1 MFKGKKFNRK
11 NKNNQSE
18 GSSSRQDDVRQEM
31 DINDIKLD
39 TIRARNTPNKEYDFS
54 KDDVKGVQIEEFN
67 EDVGR
72 MYSREGGGGAGGSA
86 GSIGDV
92 DEGPKLHRGLK
103 ARHLTM
109 ISLGGTIGTGLF
121 LASGASVA
129 TAGSGGALIAYSL
142 IGIMVFF
149 MMESLGE
156 MATYLPISGSF
167 NNYAGRFIDPAI
179 GFALGWNYWYN
190 WAVTVAVEL
199 TAGSMVMAYW
209 LPNIPGYVW
218 SIIFLILILALNLF
232 SVKGYGEA
240 EYWFALIKVLTVIVF
255 IILGIL
261 VDTGVLGGKYYGVEV
276 FNYSGVQG
284 LGILSTF
291 LTAGFSF
298 QGTELIGVAAG
309 ESENPRKNVPKAI
322 KQVFWRIVL
331 FYILSIL
338 IIGLIIPYDDP
349 LLLKGDVSDISVS
362 PFTLVFIKAGIPP
375 AAHIMNGV
383 ILTTVLSAGNSGLY
397 ASSRTLLD
405 LANEGKAPRIFRK
418 ITKNGIPI
426 YCVFLTAAIG
436 MLAFLTSLFG
446 NGVVYNW
453 LLNVSGVAGFIAWL
467 GIAASHYR
475 FRKAYVLQG
484 YKVEDLPF
492 KARLF
497 PVGPIFAFLCCSFV
511 LVGQGYNAW
520 SATPVVPEDLVA
532 CYIGIPI
539 VVIIYAAYKIVKKT
553 KVIPLVE
560 VDLISGREEFDLYD
574 EEQEKKNDPLEGV
587 SIFRP
592 ATWKRIPSNLKAWRD
607 AIHN

>member
-1 MFKGKKFNRK
+1 MFKK
-11 NKNNQSE
+11 NKSNAE
-18 GSSSRQDDVRQEM
+18 GSSSRSSNPFNRTEYVEEIDM
-31 DINDIKLD
+31 NDIKMD
-39 TIRARNTPNKEYDFS
+39 TLRSRISSPDMKRGAPSFH
-54 KDDVKGVQIEEFN
+54 
-67 EDVGR
+67 EDVGSI
-72 MYSREGGGGAGGSA
+72 YSRSGPS

-92 DEGPKLHRGLK
+92 IDDRPKLQRGLK

-129 TAGSGGALIAYSL
+129 NAGPGGALIAYAL

-167 NNYAGRFIDPAI
+167 NNYAGRFVDPAL

-190 WAVTVAVEL
+190 WAITVAVEL
-199 TAGSMVMAYW
+199 TAGSMVMQFW
-209 LPNIPGYVW
+209 LPYVPNYVW
-218 SIIFLILILALNLF
+218 SIVFLVIILGLNMF

-255 IILGIL
+255 ILLGIL
-261 VDTGVLGGKYYGVEV
+261 VDTGVLGGVYYGTHV
-276 FNYSGVQG
+276 FNSGGVQG
-284 LGILSTF
+284 LGVLTTF

-309 ESENPRKNVPKAI
+309 ESENPRKNVPAAI

-349 LLLKGDVSDISVS
+349 NLLKSDVSDISIS
-362 PFTLVFIKAGIPP
+362 PFTLVFIKAGISP
-375 AAHIMNGV
+375 AAHIMNAV

-405 LANEGKAPRIFRK
+405 LAQEGKAPRFFSK

-426 YCVFLTAAIG
+426 YCVLLTAAIG

-453 LLNVSGVAGFIAWL
+453 LMNISGICGFIAWL
-467 GIAASHYR
+467 GIAASHFR
-475 FRKAYVLQG
+475 FRRAYKLQG
-484 YKVEDLPF
+484 YKEEDLPF

-497 PVGPIFAFLCCSFV
+497 PVGPIFAFVVCCFV
-511 LVGQGYNAW
+511 IVGQGYDAW
-520 SATPVVPEDLVA
+520 TAVPVKASDIIA
-532 CYIGIPI
+532 CYIGVPVF
-539 VVIIYAAYKIVKKT
+539 VVIYLGYKLIKKP
-553 KVIPLVE
+553 KLIPLEE
-560 VDLISGREEFDLYD
+560 VDLVSGRAEF
-574 EEQEKKNDPLEGV
+574 E
-587 SIFRP
+587 
-592 ATWKRIPSNLKAWRD
+592 
-607 AIHN
+607 

>member
-1 MFKGKKFNRK
+1 MFSGRKKSIK
-11 NKNNQSE
+11 NKAGSSNEIVEEIDLNDVKYMK
-18 GSSSRQDDVRQEM
+18 GSSS
-31 DINDIKLD
+31 
-39 TIRARNTPNKEYDFS
+39 S
-54 KDDVKGVQIEEFN
+54 HIEKASHHRGN
-67 EDVGR
+67 
-72 MYSREGGGGAGGSA
+72 
-86 GSIGDV
+86 GSISTGSVSDV
-92 DEGPKLHRGLK
+92 VDDKPALQRGLK

-121 LASGASVA
+121 LASGSSVA
-129 TAGSGGALIAYSL
+129 NAGPGGALLAYAL

-149 MMESLGE
+149 MMECLGE
-156 MATYLPISGSF
+156 MATFLPISGSF
-167 NNYAGRFIDPAI
+167 NNYAGRFIDPAV

-209 LPNIPGYVW
+209 LPHVPNYVW
-218 SIIFLILILALNLF
+218 SIVFLVIILALNLF

-261 VDTGVLGGKYYGVEV
+261 VDTAVLGGHYYGTET
-276 FNYSGVQG
+276 FNYGGIQG
-284 LGILSTF
+284 LGVLSTF

-309 ESENPRKNVPKAI
+309 ESENPRKNVPRAI
-322 KQVFWRIVL
+322 KQVFWRIIL

-349 LLLKGDVSDISVS
+349 SLLSDDVTQISVS
-362 PFTLVFIKAGIPP
+362 PFTLVFVKAGITP
-375 AAHIMNGV
+375 AADVMNAV

-405 LANEGKAPRIFRK
+405 LANEGKAPKFFRK

-426 YCVFLTAAIG
+426 YCVLLTAVIG

-453 LLNVSGVAGFIAWL
+453 LLNISGVAGFIAWL
-467 GIAASHYR
+467 GIAAAHWR
-475 FRKAYVLQG
+475 FRRAYVLQG

-497 PVGPIFAFLCCSFV
+497 PIGPIFAFFVCLFV
-511 LVGQGYNAW
+511 LVGQGYSAW
-520 SATPVVPEDLVA
+520 MATPVVAADIVA
-532 CYIGIPI
+532 CYIGIPL
-539 VVIIYAAYKIVKKT
+539 VLVFYAGYKIGKRT
-553 KVIPLVE
+553 KVIPLAE
-560 VDLISGREEFDLYD
+560 IDLISGREAFLRYNNRESMDMED
-574 EEQEKKNDPLEGV
+574 NKKSDPLEGV
-587 SIFRP
+587 SIFKP
-592 ATWKRIPSNLKAWRD
+592 STWKRIPSNLKSWRD
-607 AIHN
+607 AFHN

>member
-1 MFKGKKFNRK
+1 MFNGRKKSIRK
-11 NKNNQSE
+11 AE
-18 GSSSRQDDVRQEM
+18 SSREVVEEID
-31 DINDIKLD
+31 L
-39 TIRARNTPNKEYDFS
+39 
-54 KDDVKGVQIEEFN
+54 DDVKHDYTKSSSSSYV
-67 EDVGR
+67 
-72 MYSREGGGGAGGSA
+72 SRKGN
-86 GSIGDV
+86 GSITNGSVSDMSE
-92 DEGPKLHRGLK
+92 DKPALQRGLK

-121 LASGASVA
+121 LASGSSVA
-129 TAGSGGALIAYSL
+129 SAGPAGALIAYAL

-149 MMESLGE
+149 MMECLGE
-156 MATYLPISGSF
+156 MATFLPISGSF
-167 NNYAGRFIDPAI
+167 NNYAGRFIDPAV

-209 LPNIPGYVW
+209 LPHVPNYVW
-218 SIIFLILILALNLF
+218 SIVFLLIILALNLF

-261 VDTGVLGGKYYGVEV
+261 VDTGVLGGHYYGTGT
-276 FNYSGVQG
+276 FNSGGVQG
-284 LGILSTF
+284 LGVLSTF

-309 ESENPRKNVPKAI
+309 ESDNPRQNVPRAI
-322 KQVFWRIVL
+322 KQVFWRIIL

-349 LLLKGDVSDISVS
+349 SLLSSDVTDIAVS
-362 PFTLVFIKAGIPP
+362 PFTLVFIKAGIDP
-375 AAHIMNGV
+375 AAHVMNAV

-405 LANEGKAPRIFRK
+405 LANEGKAPKFFKR

-426 YCVFLTAAIG
+426 YCVLLTAVIG

-453 LLNVSGVAGFIAWL
+453 LLNISGVAGFIAWL
-467 GIAASHYR
+467 GIAAAHWR
-475 FRKAYVLQG
+475 FRRAYVLQG

-492 KARLF
+492 RARLF
-497 PVGPIFAFLCCSFV
+497 PLGPIFAFFVCLFV
-511 LVGQGYNAW
+511 LVGQGYDAW
-520 SATPVVPEDLVA
+520 TATPVVASDIIA
-532 CYIGIPI
+532 CYIGIPLVLI
-539 VVIIYAAYKIVKKT
+539 FYLGYKLVKKS
-553 KVIPLVE
+553 KVIPLAE
-560 VDLISGREEFDLYD
+560 VDLISGREAFLRDGMDNEDN
-574 EEQEKKNDPLEGV
+574 KKKDPLEGV
-587 SIFRP
+587 SMFRP
-592 ATWKRIPSNLKAWRD
+592 STWKRIPSNLKSWRD
-607 AIHN
+607 AFHN

>member
-1 MFKGKKFNRK
+1 MFNGRRK
-11 NKNNQSE
+11 NKRKDDQ
-18 GSSSRQDDVRQEM
+18 GSSSRSNPYNDEVIEEIDM
-31 DINDIKLD
+31 NDIKLD
-39 TIRARNTPNKEYDFS
+39 SMRSRISNPEKMNAGSSTFS
-54 KDDVKGVQIEEFN
+54 
-67 EDVGR
+67 EDIDRV
-72 MYSREGGGGAGGSA
+72 YSRGQS

-92 DEGPKLHRGLK
+92 IDDAPKLQRGLK

-129 TAGSGGALIAYSL
+129 NAGPGGALIAYAL

-149 MMESLGE
+149 MMECLGE

-167 NNYAGRFIDPAI
+167 NNYAGRFIDPAV

-209 LPNIPGYVW
+209 LPHVPSYVW
-218 SIIFLILILALNLF
+218 SIIFLVIILALNLF

-255 IILGIL
+255 IFLGIL
-261 VDTGVLGGKYYGVEV
+261 VDTAVLGDTYYGVAT
-276 FNYSGVQG
+276 FNAGGVQG
-284 LGILSTF
+284 LGVLSTF

-349 LLLKGDVSDISVS
+349 QLLNSDVQNISIS
-362 PFTLVFIKAGIPP
+362 PFTLVFLKAGIAP
-375 AAHIMNGV
+375 AAHIMNAV

-405 LANEGKAPRIFRK
+405 LAIEGKAPKIFKR

-426 YCVFLTAAIG
+426 YCVLLTAAIG

-446 NGVVYNW
+446 NGVVYSW
-453 LLNVSGVAGFIAWL
+453 LMNISGVAGFIAWL
-467 GIAASHYR
+467 GIAASHWR
-475 FRKAYVLQG
+475 FRRAYVAQG

-497 PVGPIFAFLCCSFV
+497 PIGPIFAFGICSFV
-511 LVGQGYNAW
+511 IVGQGYDAW
-520 SATPVVPEDLVA
+520 FADPVSASDIIA
-532 CYIGIPI
+532 CYIGVP
-539 VVIIYAAYKIVKKT
+539 VFVIIYAGYKIVKKS

-560 VDLISGREEFDLYD
+560 IDLISGREEF
-574 EEQEKKNDPLEGV
+574 E
-587 SIFRP
+587 
-592 ATWKRIPSNLKAWRD
+592 
-607 AIHN
+607 

>member
-1 MFKGKKFNRK
+1 MFKGKRSKK
-11 NKNNQSE
+11 E
-18 GSSSRQDDVRQEM
+18 GSTSRNEEEIDM
-31 DINDIKLD
+31 NDIKLD
-39 TIRARNTPNKEYDFS
+39 NVRSRHTPT
-54 KDDVKGVQIEEFN
+54 DDKNANGEFF
-67 EDVGR
+67 EDAGR
-72 MYSREGGGGAGGSA
+72 VYSRSGQS

-92 DEGPKLHRGLK
+92 IDDTPKLHRGLK

-129 TAGSGGALIAYSL
+129 SAGPGGALIAYAL
-142 IGIMVFF
+142 VGLMVFF
-149 MMESLGE
+149 MMECLGE

-167 NNYAGRFIDPAI
+167 NNYAGRFVDPAL

-209 LPNIPGYVW
+209 LPNIPGVVW
-218 SIIFLILILALNLF
+218 SVIFLVIILGLNLF

-240 EYWFALIKVLTVIVF
+240 EYWFALIKVLTIIVF
-255 IILGIL
+255 ILLGIL
-261 VDTGVLGGKYYGVEV
+261 VDTAVLGGHYYGVET
-276 FNYSGVQG
+276 FNYGGIQG
-284 LGILSTF
+284 LGVLSTF

-322 KQVFWRIVL
+322 KQVFWRIIL
-331 FYILSIL
+331 FYIISIF
-338 IIGLIIPYDDP
+338 IIGLIVPYDDP

-362 PFTLVFIKAGIPP
+362 PFTLVFIKAGIAP
-375 AAHIMNGV
+375 AAHIMNAV

-405 LANEGKAPRIFRK
+405 LANEGKAPKIFRR

-426 YCVFLTAAIG
+426 YCVLVTAVIG

-453 LLNVSGVAGFIAWL
+453 LLNISGVAGFIAWL

-475 FRKAYVLQG
+475 FRRAYVLQG

-497 PVGPIFAFLCCSFV
+497 PLGPAFAFGICCFV
-511 LVGQGYNAW
+511 LVGQGYDAW
-520 SATPVVPEDLVA
+520 SSTPIVAADLVA
-532 CYIGIPI
+532 CYIGIP
-539 VVIIYAAYKIVKKT
+539 VVLVIFAGYKIVKKT
-553 KVIPLVE
+553 KLIPLIE
-560 VDLISGREEFDLYD
+560 VDLVTGREEF
-574 EEQEKKNDPLEGV
+574 E
-587 SIFRP
+587 
-592 ATWKRIPSNLKAWRD
+592 
-607 AIHN
+607 

>member
-1 MFKGKKFNRK
+1 MSSG
-11 NKNNQSE
+11 KNNNPDDSTSTKGRRGRRQE
-18 GSSSRQDDVRQEM
+18 SSSSNYELENMDDKNQHILQAEFTE
-31 DINDIKLD
+31 DIRSAPSGSLYSSEKEKPHLK
-39 TIRARNTPNKEYDFS
+39 RA
-54 KDDVKGVQIEEFN
+54 
-67 EDVGR
+67 
-72 MYSREGGGGAGGSA
+72 
-86 GSIGDV
+86 
-92 DEGPKLHRGLK
+92 LK

-121 LASGASVA
+121 LASGSSIAQ
-129 TAGSGGALIAYSL
+129 AGPGGSLIAYSL

-167 NNYAGRFIDPAI
+167 NNYAGRFVDPAL

-199 TAGSMVMAYW
+199 TASAMVMAYW
-209 LPNIPGYVW
+209 APQVPNYVW
-218 SIIFLILILALNLF
+218 SIIFLLLILSLNLI

-240 EYWFALIKVLTVIVF
+240 EYWFALIKVLTVIIF

-261 VDTGVLGGKYYGVEV
+261 VDTGVLGGHYYGVET
-276 FNYSGVQG
+276 FNQGGVQG
-284 LGILSTF
+284 FGILGTF

-349 LLLKGDVSDISVS
+349 LLLNSDISNISVS
-362 PFTLVFIKAGIPP
+362 PFTLVFLKAGIPP
-375 AAHIMNGV
+375 AAHIMNAV

-405 LANEGKAPRIFRK
+405 LSNEGKAPKIFGR
-418 ITKNGIPI
+418 ITKNGVPI
-426 YCVFLTAAIG
+426 YCVLLTAAVG

-453 LLNVSGVAGFIAWL
+453 LLNISGVAGFIAWL
-467 GIAASHYR
+467 GIAISHYR
-475 FRKAYVLQG
+475 FRKAYTSQG

-492 KARLF
+492 RARLY
-497 PVGPIFAFLCCSFV
+497 PIGPIFAIVCCSFV
-511 LVGQGYNAW
+511 LVGQGYGAW
-520 SATPVVPEDLVA
+520 SKDVVDPLDLVA
-532 CYIGIPI
+532 SYLGIAVVAVIFI
-539 VVIIYAAYKIVKKT
+539 VYKLVKKT
-553 KVIPLVE
+553 KLIPLAD

-574 EEQEKKNDPLEGV
+574 EDVAKKNDPLEGISV
-587 SIFRP
+587 FKPS
-592 ATWKRIPSNLKAWRD
+592 TWKRIPSNLKSWRD
-607 AIHN
+607 AFHN